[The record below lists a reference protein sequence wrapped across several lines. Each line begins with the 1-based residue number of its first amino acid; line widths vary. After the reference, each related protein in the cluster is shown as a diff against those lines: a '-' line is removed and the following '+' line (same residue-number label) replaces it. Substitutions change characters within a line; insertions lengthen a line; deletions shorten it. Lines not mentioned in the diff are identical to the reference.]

1 MKLNNISLHDK
12 NVKIAKMLGWY
23 QDILIHGDKVWFKT
37 TDTSI
42 IVAYDTDR
50 QSPYD
55 LPFYRDWNYLMQAV
69 EFIEDN
75 YDGVSICSK
84 SCEIFGFTDGY
95 VTEKTKIEAVFNAV
109 AEFAINYNKNQ

>member
-1 MKLNNISLHDK
+1 MKLMSSHDK
-12 NVKIAKMLGWY
+12 NVEIAKMLGWY
-23 QDILIHGDKVWFKT
+23 QDAPVYIGDKVWFKK
-37 TDTSI
+37 TDSAI
-42 IVAYDTDR
+42 VVAYNTDKLP
-50 QSPYD
+50 PYD

-95 VTEKTKIEAVFNAV
+95 VTEKTKIEAVFNTV